1 MISLTSAS
9 RRPGFRASVGPP
21 APAWSWLVRDRSP
34 NGGSEFL
41 FEFPVPPDR
50 IRGRACP
57 LLHHHVRA
65 FALFAREVVDAVVD
79 EASHA
84 FQKLHARVLEV
95 PAAGLRQTLLDHR
108 QDSTKQ
114 AAGVRRPCV
123 GGLLL
128 FHIHVS
134 FISTVR
140 ILFSNVAR
148 LGERAAIETGRPM
161 CRRSVPISTTSS
173 SPFLKRPTSPLT
185 ANGSRRRI
193 S

>member
-1 MISLTSAS
+1 MTVNTGLLFYAVVTE
-9 RRPGFRASVGPP
+9 PL
-21 APAWSWLVRDRSP
+21 APARLQKRVH
-34 NGGSEFL
+34 FL
-41 FEFPVPPDR
+41 R
-50 IRGRACP
+50 ISQS

-65 FALFAREVVDAVVD
+65 FALFAREVFDAVVN

-84 FQKLHARVLEV
+84 FQKLHVRVSEV
-95 PAAGLRQTLLDHR
+95 PAAGLRPALLDHR
-108 QDSTKQ
+108 QNAAKK
-114 AAGVRRPCV
+114 AAGVRRPGV
-123 GGLLL
+123 GGFLL

-148 LGERAAIETGRPM
+148 LGERAAIESGRPM